1 MDNFFIKAGYRSR
14 AKAATLVDDID
25 SYWHGARQA
34 TANDYQWA
42 VYAAAAAR
50 LRESSAPRALD
61 VGCGYPA
68 KIAPLIAPAAASVTL
83 VDQPSL
89 APLMARDFPSYIFA
103 GTDLEAPDVSFDAPF
118 DVVICAD
125 VIEHLMDPLPLLAFL
140 RDQLAPASRLFLSTP
155 ERDRV
160 RGSDCLDSPNPEHV
174 REWDQAEFRRLL
186 DHVGLVVEEHVLLPQ
201 KRSMLARG
209 PLLPLLQRLRP
220 AQYAGC
226 QLAICRRR

>member
-1 MDNFFIKAGYRSR
+1 MDNFFIKADYRPR
-14 AKAATLVDDID
+14 AVAATLVEDID

-42 VYAAAAAR
+42 VYAAAAAS
-50 LRESSAPRALD
+50 LRQHSAPRALD

-68 KIAPLIAPAAASVTL
+68 KIAPLIAPVAASVTL

-103 GTDLEAPDVSFDAPF
+103 GTNLEAPQVAFDAPF

-125 VIEHLMDPLPLLAFL
+125 VIEHLMDPMPLLAFL

-160 RGSDCLDSPNPEHV
+160 RGPDCLDSPNPEHV
-174 REWDQAEFRRLL
+174 REWSQQEFRALL
-186 DHVGLVVEEHVLLPQ
+186 EHAGLAVEAHRLLPQ
-201 KRSMLARG
+201 KRSALARG
-209 PLLPLLQRLRP
+209 PLLPIMQRLRP

-226 QLAICRRR
+226 QLAICRKI